1 MIKQSLAICLMLIL
15 LAGCNSEMSV
25 EDIEEKATFPLWLP
39 TYIPEGF
46 SIEKVSASED
56 RVFIYYK
63 NGEQYIEVLE
73 KKNGELSF
81 RRKVGRYMKEGENR
95 EPLLEEFY
103 ENGPFIGTIDK
114 SAKNNFGVYKFT
126 FIQREYVW
134 EREHHYSLQTNV
146 DEETFEKIV
155 ESLE

>member
-1 MIKQSLAICLMLIL
+1 MIKHCLAICSMLIL
-15 LAGCNSEMSV
+15 LVGCNSEMSI

-39 TYIPEGF
+39 TYTEGF
-46 SIEKVSASED
+46 SLEKVSASED

-81 RRKVGRYMKEGENR
+81 RRKIGRYIKEGENR
-95 EPLLEEFY
+95 EPLTEEFY
-103 ENGPFIGTIDK
+103 ESGSFIGTINK

-134 EREHHYSLQTNV
+134 EREHHYSIQTNV
-146 DEETFEKIV
+146 EEKTFEKIV